1 MNETKLREAIAPVVQ
16 DAALELEA
24 IDVIPAGKRRLVR
37 ITLDGE
43 GPAGRGPSLDE
54 ITSATRAI
62 SAMLDESTV
71 TGDRP
76 YTLEVSSRG
85 TSRPLTEPKHW
96 RRNRDRLVKV
106 VLASDESLKGRA
118 SDESLK
124 GGASEESLK
133 GGARDESIEGR
144 IAETDRD
151 GVTLTIAGAKK
162 QPDTQRRLTWAEI
175 RSAVI
180 QVELNRKD
188 IPTGA
193 DADTDTDDEETE

>member
-1 MNETKLREAIAPVVQ
+1 MNETKLREVLAPLVDDV
-16 DAALELEA
+16 ALEIEA
-24 IDVIPAGKRRLVR
+24 IEVIPAGKRRLVR

-43 GPAGRGPSLDE
+43 GPKGRGPSLDE

-62 SAMLDESTV
+62 SATLDESSV

-96 RRNRDRLVKV
+96 RRNTDRLVKV
-106 VLASDESLKGRA
+106 VLET
-118 SDESLK
+118 
-124 GGASEESLK
+124 
-133 GGARDESIEGR
+133 DESIEGR
-144 IAETDRD
+144 ITKTDDD
-151 GVTLTIAGAKK
+151 GATLTIAGAKK
-162 QPDTQRRLTWAEI
+162 QPDTQRQLSFAEI

-188 IPTGA
+188 APAAEAEGTLA
-193 DADTDTDDEETE
+193 DNDAADGDDEETE

>member
-1 MNETKLREAIAPVVQ
+1 MNETKLRETLAPVVE

-24 IDVIPAGKRRLVR
+24 IEVIPAGKRRLVR

-43 GPAGRGPSLDE
+43 GAKGRGPSLDE

-62 SAMLDESTV
+62 SATLDESSV

-106 VLASDESLKGRA
+106 VLASDGSLKDGS

-124 GGASEESLK
+124 DGG
-133 GGARDESIEGR
+133 GDESVEGR
-144 IAETDRD
+144 IADTDD
-151 GVTLTIAGAKK
+151 EGVTLTIAGVKK
-162 QPDTQRRLTWAEI
+162 QPDTQRRLTWTEI

-188 IPTGA
+188 APAEPTNDSSGV
-193 DADTDTDDEETE
+193 DSDDEETE

>member
-1 MNETKLREAIAPVVQ
+1 MNEDKLREVLTPVVE

-24 IDVIPAGKRRLVR
+24 VEVMPVGKRHLVR

-43 GPAGRGPSLDE
+43 GPKGRGPSLDE

-62 SAMLDESTV
+62 SAHLDESTV

-96 RRNRDRLVKV
+96 RRNLDRLVKV
-106 VLASDESLKGRA
+106 VFDSDESV
-118 SDESLK
+118 
-124 GGASEESLK
+124 
-133 GGARDESIEGR
+133 EGR
-144 IAETDRD
+144 ITEADED
-151 GVTLTIAGAKK
+151 GATLTIAGAKK
-162 QPDTQRRLTWAEI
+162 QPDTQRQVVWADV

-188 IPTGA
+188 APRE
-193 DADTDTDDEETE
+193 DAEAAEHDLETDEDGTE